1 MKKEH
6 PLVCYDGMT
15 GDLIKIQLRDG
26 TQYSC
31 TGVADFLQPVLGE
44 YLHDYPEIP
53 ILLRGDSGFST
64 LDLYKQC
71 EENGTSYVI
80 RLKGLSTVDTVHL
93 LAVDWLG
100 WVCYF
105 CKI

>member
-1 MKKEH
+1 MQAYFLSK
-6 PLVCYDGMT
+6 
-15 GDLIKIQLRDG
+15 
-26 TQYSC
+26 YSC
-31 TGVADFLQPVLGE
+31 TGVVDFQQPILDE
-44 YLHDYPEIP
+44 YLDEYLNDYPAIR
-53 ILLRGDSGFST
+53 ILLRGDSGFAT